1 MTTVVFTCKQ
11 GAITRM
17 ECSGHTGY
25 AKSGKD
31 IVCAA
36 VSSVVQTAVLG
47 VLQVAKV
54 AAVYQV
60 DEDTGYLCL
69 QMPTQLDADQQQ
81 KAQAILQTAKLGVLD
96 IANNYP
102 QFVKMEV
109 K

>member
-11 GAITRM
+11 GLITRI

-25 AKSGKD
+25 AHSGKD

-47 VLQVAKV
+47 VLEVAKV
-54 AAVYQV
+54 QADYRV
-60 DEDTGYLCL
+60 DENAGYLCL
-69 QMPTQLDADQQQ
+69 QLPEQLDDHRQEM
-81 KAQAILQTAKLGVLD
+81 AQTILQTARLGVED
-96 IANNYP
+96 IVGSYP